1 MELFLKRSRGSI
13 TVLVTLILVPT
24 IFFTGF
30 LTDLSRLKLCGNQ
43 AVMAADNYGETVL
56 TQYDNLLKELYGLFA
71 VTQNEDGLKALDDLQ
86 AYMKT
91 SFDPSS
97 NGINWNHLEAIQ
109 DFAGMN
115 EVEGFM
121 PYRSAK
127 VEMSYEFPENA
138 NLGDNVVLAT
148 QVGDFMRFRIAEQL
162 LEDNTDLLDMLE
174 TVSNMEEDSK
184 VIKKKTELDEKID
197 KLFEKIKEYY
207 EILKVIDGYPAYRD
221 GVNAGYNY
229 CVADIKAIYE
239 SDSYK
244 RFAAYKSEDP
254 EAIKSA
260 LDHRQEIEDYE
271 SSSHG
276 EESNTTE
283 DGEGTGEGEA
293 GSVEESPAPDPLSDE
308 EERLCA
314 ISDAYTG
321 DPYAQEDYI
330 TQKFTYAAEEFTS
343 AVKNGDIRLDNF
355 DDKVA
360 DLTAKAKEITDYGS
374 DICKLMNEIQT
385 TLDDESVT
393 QDLKDGLKDDL
404 DKMEGLFGSD
414 KLQLYA
420 LIAEH
425 LSTKDSPVNAEY
437 SQTVETATE
446 EVNKVITAYLKPEDC
461 EWNPAEKLLEESKWN
476 DFKSVIEQ
484 KKLYDELIDTFDKNA
499 ADEKTY
505 EEKKDAAKEAKGN
518 AEKKLAE
525 DDSSTTARD
534 IPAEFGYGNS
544 GDPAVF
550 NLTDMIG
557 TAADMFSI
565 NKFKS
570 NVNMLLL
577 KFYTVQYDF
586 GMFSSRVTNVWKNES
601 DPDPEPAVSLTGYE
615 MSRKIN
621 YLYQAELEYLL
632 GGNNS
637 SKNNLTEAK
646 NKILA
651 IRTVMNFTSTY
662 AISEVNEAI
671 NAIRDA
677 ATAINP
683 ILGIAVGAAL
693 RLAVTGIETA
703 GDWEELKKGND
714 VVLIKQHLKD
724 LTSYDAFASLLN
736 KDAVESAED
745 SCVRLD
751 YEQYLKLM
759 IVFLTSTDEVMNRTR
774 NLIELNVNAADAG
787 LKEDENLTSLSFHMK
802 DAHTAVNATCTV
814 HLDFLVMPEG
824 FARKA
829 ASRDDYN
836 SLMEFEKNSY
846 KFTVTRGY

>member
-1 MELFLKRSRGSI
+1 MK
-13 TVLVTLILVPT
+13 VTPIRDWQLI
-24 IFFTGF
+24 
-30 LTDLSRLKLCGNQ
+30 
-43 AVMAADNYGETVL
+43 
-56 TQYDNLLKELYGLFA
+56 
-71 VTQNEDGLKALDDLQ
+71 
-86 AYMKT
+86 
-91 SFDPSS
+91 
-97 NGINWNHLEAIQ
+97 
-109 DFAGMN
+109 
-115 EVEGFM
+115 
-121 PYRSAK
+121 
-127 VEMSYEFPENA
+127 
-138 NLGDNVVLAT
+138 
-148 QVGDFMRFRIAEQL
+148 
-162 LEDNTDLLDMLE
+162 
-174 TVSNMEEDSK
+174 
-184 VIKKKTELDEKID
+184 
-197 KLFEKIKEYY
+197 
-207 EILKVIDGYPAYRD
+207 
-221 GVNAGYNY
+221 
-229 CVADIKAIYE
+229 
-239 SDSYK
+239 
-244 RFAAYKSEDP
+244 KSEDP

-260 LDHRQEIEDYE
+260 LDHRQGIEDYE

-283 DGEGTGEGEA
+283 GGKGTGEGEA

-330 TQKFTYAAEEFTS
+330 TQKFIYAAEEFTS

-425 LSTKDSPVNAEY
+425 LSTKDSLVNAEY

-484 KKLYDELIDTFDKNA
+484 KELYDELIDTFDKNA
-499 ADEKTY
+499 TDEKIY
-505 EEKKDAAKEAKGN
+505 EEKKDAAKEAKEN

-544 GDPAVF
+544 GDPAGF

-570 NVNMLLL
+570 NANMLLL

-683 ILGIAVGAAL
+683 ILGIVVGAAL

-703 GDWEELKKGND
+703 GDWGELKKGND

-829 ASRDDYN
+829 ARRDDYN